1 MISSTVFPRNS
12 GGLRKYEESIACSS
26 LNTKD
31 FIDLYIHFGL
41 FSNPLSHQ
49 RFKFSFFWKI
59 WFGSQNVINYSDF
72 SRSNRRLPLKESFDL
87 LVHYRLGSKTR
98 PARSIL
104 PQRQI
109 CIKGCATA
117 GTLVWDLQ
125 FGSNQ
130 WIQGITYV
138 CTERIFASP
147 QIMYKIFLN
156 KLLLKMLA

>member
-1 MISSTVFPRNS
+1 MHLKWHSMFQYNPQIISHLKNVWKSLKKFSKLWFP
-12 GGLRKYEESIACSS
+12 
-26 LNTKD
+26 
-31 FIDLYIHFGL
+31 
-41 FSNPLSHQ
+41 PLSFHGIAVVCVNMKNQ
-49 RFKFSFFWKI
+49 LHVVPLILRILLTCTYILAFFLILCLIKDLSSAFFWKI

-117 GTLVWDLQ
+117 GTLVWDLP
-125 FGSNQ
+125 
-130 WIQGITYV
+130 IT
-138 CTERIFASP
+138 
-147 QIMYKIFLN
+147 
-156 KLLLKMLA
+156 LL